1 MVLGCIKGDS
11 ISFNKNKIFFI
22 LSTIFSK
29 KIFVI
34 IILGSLF
41 LFLMCCIFYFMGFNY
56 IYDSKIHIILT
67 ILTLY
72 SLSNPLIK
80 LVLLY
85 FNFLQKKDYNIYFSL
100 NCLQV
105 FFSIII
111 CNFIQSELIPLVNK
125 LHLHLISY
133 DYNIFKF

>member
-1 MVLGCIKGDS
+1 MMVLGCIKGDS
-11 ISFNKNKIFFI
+11 ISFNKNKIFSI

-29 KIFVI
+29 KLFVI

-85 FNFLQKKDYNIYFSL
+85 FNFLQKKRL
-100 NCLQV
+100 
-105 FFSIII
+105 
-111 CNFIQSELIPLVNK
+111 
-125 LHLHLISY
+125 
-133 DYNIFKF
+133 